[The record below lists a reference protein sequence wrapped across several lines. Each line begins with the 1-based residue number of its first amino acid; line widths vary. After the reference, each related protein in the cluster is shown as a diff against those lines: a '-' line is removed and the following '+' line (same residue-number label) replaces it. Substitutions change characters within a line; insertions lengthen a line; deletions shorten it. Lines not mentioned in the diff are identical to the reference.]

1 MSRGDVLSQ
10 TVISST
16 HQYPDGT
23 MAEVLKRAAVKG
35 WPVHEWCFRETQEP
49 HGWLPP
55 SEVARL
61 RGMITDLMWRTEYEL
76 QEPTGENRAI
86 DQDAVRAMFTA
97 GDLDGPADP
106 NADYAHGAD
115 WARKTNRTVVLTFR
129 KPAEPDA
136 DADTGDDADGPTD
149 ARRGPLTL
157 AKITTAA
164 REPWPTMV
172 GYLEAHVR
180 KYGGPAIHDG
190 TGVGDVV
197 AGYLNVEADAFI
209 MVGKARADLLTEYV
223 HAIEHGEILIPDD
236 GSLAIRIFKKEHTFA
251 TFDDLYG
258 AGHLPDT
265 ISAAAL
271 AYRAA
276 RTAQGGSGQ
285 MKDPPA
291 RNDGGR
297 SALQGGFRRS
307 GGIFRR

>member
-1 MSRGDVLSQ
+1 VVSVDPGPIVEVWDLSLLEHHAFLANGL
-10 TVISST
+10 V
-16 HQYPDGT
+16 
-23 MAEVLKRAAVKG
+23 
-35 WPVHEWCFRETQEP
+35 VHNCYRETQEP
-49 HGWLPP
+49 HGWLPLK
-55 SEVARL
+55 EVARL

-86 DQDAVRAMFTA
+86 DQDAVRAMFTG
-97 GDLDGPADP
+97 GDLNGDPDP

-129 KPAEPDA
+129 KPTEPDA
-136 DADTGDDADGPTD
+136 DADPADDPNAGTD

-157 AKITTAA
+157 AAITTAA

-197 AGYLNVEADAFI
+197 AGYLNVEANAFI

-223 HAIEHGEILIPDD
+223 HAVEHGEILIPDD
-236 GSLAIRIFKKEHTFA
+236 GSQDIRIFKKEHTFA

-265 ISAAAL
+265 IAAAAL

-276 RTAQGGSGQ
+276 RMAQGGSGQ

-291 RNDGGR
+291 QTGGR
-297 SALQGGFRRS
+297 SALQGGFRRG
-307 GGIFRR
+307 GGIFRRT